1 MNAASARFVTAF
13 KSDLVEYEETL
24 MTSPLGMEEECPSGF
39 AGKEESGEE
48 SEEGLDEELDE
59 ELDVLLDR
67 EERRLEAKRLDGELE
82 DMHLGGDFYFDY
94 AGILWMHQG

>member
-1 MNAASARFVTAF
+1 MQYDPLDEDSGMGHRLYDTCNRLSSQF
-13 KSDLVEYEETL
+13 KTKFRKYEETL
-24 MTSPLGMEEECPSGF
+24 MTSPLGEECPSGF

-67 EERRLEAKRLDGELE
+67 EERRLEAKR
-82 DMHLGGDFYFDY
+82 
-94 AGILWMHQG
+94 